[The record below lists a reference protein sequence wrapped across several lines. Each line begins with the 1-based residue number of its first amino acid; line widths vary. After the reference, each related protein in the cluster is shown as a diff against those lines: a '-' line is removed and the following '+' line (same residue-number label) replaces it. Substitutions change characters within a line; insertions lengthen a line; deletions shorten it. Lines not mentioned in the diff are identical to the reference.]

1 MVRCTLARVAVL
13 RGRAAPGRRPHLSEA
28 EVAMDARRRTLTSAL
43 LVAFAAWDLVL
54 AAGALAFPD
63 LWFRLVHGVAR
74 VDPQALLAR
83 TGALWVAFSLFH
95 LIAWRKWRSAPYWL
109 ALAGGMRLGEIFAD
123 PTYALLASD
132 ITTLGRISLLAAGPV
147 NLVVALF
154 FIRGFLLESRASAPP
169 PAVAARVA
177 A

>member
-1 MVRCTLARVAVL
+1 
-13 RGRAAPGRRPHLSEA
+13 
-28 EVAMDARRRTLTSAL
+28 MDARRRTLTSAL
-43 LVAFAAWDLVL
+43 LLAFAVWDLVL

-63 LWFRLVHGVAR
+63 LWFRLFHGVPR

-83 TGALWVAFSLFH
+83 TGALWVAFALFH

-109 ALAGGMRLGEIFAD
+109 VVVGGMRLGEIFAD
-123 PTYALLASD
+123 PTYALLAAD
-132 ITTLGRISLLAAGPV
+132 ITTMGRISLLSAGAV
-147 NLVVALF
+147 NLIVAVF
-154 FIRGFLLESRASAPP
+154 FIRGYLLESRGVTPP